1 MYRLRQNNVRVEDA
15 RSEHQIVKEA
25 FEEPRIQH
33 AEKDVVYVL
42 TTVNINEEVYIEEVE
57 GQLFGNRSNNGVNSD
72 RNSIATRDQVYTL

>member
-1 MYRLRQNNVRVEDA
+1 MYRLRQNNERVEDA

-33 AEKDVVYVL
+33 SEKNVVYVL

-57 GQLFGNRSNNGVNSD
+57 VQLFGNRSNNGVNSD